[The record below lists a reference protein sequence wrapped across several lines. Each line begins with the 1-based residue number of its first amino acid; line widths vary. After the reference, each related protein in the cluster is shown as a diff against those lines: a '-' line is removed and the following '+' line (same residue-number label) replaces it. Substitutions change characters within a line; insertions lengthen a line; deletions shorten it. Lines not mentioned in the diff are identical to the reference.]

1 MMMAETR
8 GHVDAH
14 PGMPLMQQAML
25 HWVTWSLLIDGVAD
39 KHVKVENV
47 SLASL
52 CAATGATPESCPDS
66 SIDVYGVAPHKQ
78 TWWDLETFDEAT
90 AKVARYLGEKYG
102 YVYTVDDN

>member
-1 MMMAETR
+1 MTAETR
-8 GHVDAH
+8 GYVATH
-14 PGMPLMQQAML
+14 PGMSVMQQAML
-25 HWVTWSLLIDGVAD
+25 HWVTWSLLIDEVAD
-39 KHVKVENV
+39 KHVSVENA

-66 SIDVYGVAPHKQ
+66 PIQVYGVAPNKL

-102 YVYTVDDN
+102 YVYTADDK